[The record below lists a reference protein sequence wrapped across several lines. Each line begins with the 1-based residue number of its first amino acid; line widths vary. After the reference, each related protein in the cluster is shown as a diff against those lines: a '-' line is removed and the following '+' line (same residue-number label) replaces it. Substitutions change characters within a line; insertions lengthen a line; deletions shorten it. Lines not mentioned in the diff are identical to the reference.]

1 MPENDTAA
9 PVEQQSSSDTSALQA
24 EIEALRRKNT
34 ELLDEKKK
42 LAKRVPE
49 LPDGIDV
56 QELLAFKQ
64 AHEQAELEQKGNYAE
79 ARQKLEAQ
87 FRERESSLQQRIE
100 ALEAENRELK
110 VIGPAVAALADTVHD
125 PDEVVKLKL
134 KPDQIDREPDGTVV
148 VVDGYQRVPIGD
160 WAKTSLPQYRLKAPK
175 PQGTGAPVGRSSGEL
190 PAGTK
195 NPVPE
200 VFTAYV
206 DEAVTTRSAFINSG
220 VIQPL
225 AILNAQE
232 GGDFINVPSWS
243 ANLSGDAEVLTDST
257 SLTPGKISGEKQICP
272 VLHRGRAWEVRT
284 LAALAAGDDPMAA
297 IGRKVADYISHQQQ
311 KDIFSIL
318 KGVFG
323 PLTSNTTGALKSL
336 AIDSNASAV
345 ALNPGKVAEAR
356 AALGD
361 QGEKL
366 SVIAMHSKCYYDL
379 VERKAI
385 DYVTNDEARGGG
397 TEATTGIAPV
407 FGGSLAGAFTADG
420 TVPFYMGMRV
430 IVSDDVNNDGTN
442 YASYLFTPG
451 AMASG
456 TQSGLVKNLG
466 IVSIVSNPNF

>member
-1 MPENDTAA
+1 MATLR
-9 PVEQQSSSDTSALQA
+9 SD
-24 EIEALRRKNT
+24 
-34 ELLDEKKK
+34 
-42 LAKRVPE
+42 
-49 LPDGIDV
+49 
-56 QELLAFKQ
+56 
-64 AHEQAELEQKGNYAE
+64 
-79 ARQKLEAQ
+79 
-87 FRERESSLQQRIE
+87 
-100 ALEAENRELK
+100 
-110 VIGPAVAALADTVHD
+110 VI
-125 PDEVVKLKL
+125 
-134 KPDQIDREPDGTVV
+134 
-148 VVDGYQRVPIGD
+148 
-160 WAKTSLPQYRLKAPK
+160 
-175 PQGTGAPVGRSSGEL
+175 
-190 PAGTK
+190 
-195 NPVPE
+195 VPE

-225 AILNAQE
+225 AILNAEE
-232 GGDFINVPSWS
+232 GGDYVNVPSWT

-257 SLTPGKISGEKQICP
+257 SLTPGKITGEKQICP
-272 VLHRGRAWEVRT
+272 VLHRGRMWEVST
-284 LAALAAGDDPMAA
+284 LSALAAGSDPMAA

-311 KDIFSIL
+311 KDIFAIL

-345 ALNPGKVAEAR
+345 ALNPSKVAEAR

-407 FGGSLAGAFTADG
+407 FGGSMAGAFTADA
-420 TVPFYMGMRV
+420 TVPYYLGMRV
-430 IVSDDVNNDGTN
+430 IISDDVNNDGTN
-442 YASYLFTPG
+442 YASYCFTPG
-451 AMASG
+451 ALASG
-456 TQSGLVKNLG
+456 TQSGLVTETDRDIAALRDAMSVHWHVLYHPLGMSYTSGGANPSRATLETVGNWTQVYETKNLG